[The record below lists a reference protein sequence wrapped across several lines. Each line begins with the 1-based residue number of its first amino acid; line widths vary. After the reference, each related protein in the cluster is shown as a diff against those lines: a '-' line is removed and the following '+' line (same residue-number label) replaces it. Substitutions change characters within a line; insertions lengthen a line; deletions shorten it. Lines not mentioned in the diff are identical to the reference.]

1 MSAKPYD
8 NYKMIMVNY
17 ANLWLLH
24 SHVASMLD
32 SARLELRELKA
43 HSTLVGA
50 CTSYPVLR
58 SDLEV
63 FPLR

>member
-1 MSAKPYD
+1 
-8 NYKMIMVNY
+8 
-17 ANLWLLH
+17 LH

-32 SARLELRELKA
+32 SARPELRELKA

-58 SDLEV
+58 SDLGV